1 MVGRD
6 EGVRPTHATVSPKQ
20 QPVAEGAASRRRR
33 RGSLIR
39 WNFLAGEIGWLS
51 ASFRRGLFED
61 IAIVSM
67 MKNRMEDNRNAPATL
82 GHLDDLEARL
92 KERYDILR
100 SEMRHLHHG
109 VVERL
114 GDTETRLLKEFYN
127 FGQSNNKRI
136 TEVEGN
142 EAALRSR
149 LATIEDR
156 LLEVERRLD
165 LPPAA

>member
-1 MVGRD
+1 
-6 EGVRPTHATVSPKQ
+6 
-20 QPVAEGAASRRRR
+20 
-33 RGSLIR
+33 
-39 WNFLAGEIGWLS
+39 
-51 ASFRRGLFED
+51 
-61 IAIVSM
+61 M
-67 MKNRMEDNRNAPATL
+67 MKNRMEDNRNAPVTRGDL
-82 GHLDDLEARL
+82 EGEITGLEARL
-92 KERYDILR
+92 NERYDILR
-100 SEMRHLHHG
+100 SEMQHLHQD

-114 GDTETRLLKEFYN
+114 GDTETRLLKAFYN

-156 LLEVERRLD
+156 LLEVERRLN